1 MLDFERRYNL
11 REYQKK
17 AVMLFGEKG
26 RLYINF
32 DVGLGKTRTALAIA
46 ERYGFK
52 DVVVLAPL
60 SAIYSWYSEVR
71 EVQFPYRLR
80 IGTYERFRR
89 YPNMFR
95 PYENTLVIFDE
106 AHRLKNPR
114 TQTSKLAF
122 QLYAYHPYKLML
134 SATPLDKLHE
144 IYMQFKILE
153 PSLFPMSYS
162 RWINENFVLDAYF
175 KPKHPITSPEKLLE
189 PVKPYLYTV
198 RREDVLNLPPLI
210 VNKIELKKVKNADL
224 EITHNSLAS
233 FIQEFKVYQNTK
245 EKFEFCLDFITDNPK
260 TIIFVYFLET
270 VEEYKKRL
278 GNKAYYITG
287 QDKKDLEKILKYADK
302 PVITTYS
309 LKEGV
314 NLQFYNYV
322 VFHTLPLAYR
332 DYVQAIGR
340 VYRSGQ
346 SKNVVVYNLL
356 QANID
361 YVVYK
366 ILKQKKSVYDIF
378 RREVEK

>member
-1 MLDFERRYNL
+1 MLERYNL
-11 REYQKK
+11 RDYQKK
-17 AVMLFGEKG
+17 AVELFSERKK
-26 RLYINF
+26 LYINF
-32 DVGLGKTRTALAIA
+32 DTGLGKTRTALAIA
-46 ERYGFK
+46 EKFGFK
-52 DVVVLAPL
+52 DVIVLAPL
-60 SAIYSWYSEVR
+60 SAIPSWYSEAQMVH
-71 EVQFPYRLR
+71 FPYKLR
-80 IGTYERFRR
+80 ITTYERFRR

-162 RWINENFVLDAYF
+162 KWINENFVLDAYF
-175 KPKHPITSPEKLLE
+175 KPKCPIVSPEKLLE

-198 RREDVLNLPPLI
+198 RREDVLDLPPLTI
-210 VNKIELKKVKNADL
+210 NKVELNKPKQLPEGL

-233 FIQEFKVYQNTK
+233 FIQEFRVYQNTK
-245 EKFEFCLDFITDNPK
+245 EKFDWVLDYIQDNPR
-260 TIIFVYFLET
+260 TLVFVYFLET
-270 VEEYKKRL
+270 IEEYKKRL

-302 PVITTYS
+302 PVVATYS
-309 LKEGV
+309 LKEGI
-314 NLQFYNYV
+314 NLQAYHSI

-332 DYVQAIGR
+332 DYVQSVGR

-346 SKNVVVYNLL
+346 NKRVIIYNLL
-356 QANID
+356 QADID
-361 YVVYK
+361 YVVYN
-366 ILKQKKSVYDIF
+366 ILRRKKSVYDMF
-378 RREVEK
+378 RKEVEK